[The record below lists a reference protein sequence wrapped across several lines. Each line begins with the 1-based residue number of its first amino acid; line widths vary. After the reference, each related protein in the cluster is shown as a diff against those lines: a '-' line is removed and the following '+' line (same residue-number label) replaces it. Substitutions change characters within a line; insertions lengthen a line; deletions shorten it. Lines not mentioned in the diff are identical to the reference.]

1 MTPDELKA
9 LGEKLDALIRP
20 YIGLTRTDAPD
31 GSDVVELRLNAY
43 LHPDALRTAAA
54 QAGTGQNHPAP
65 KDGDAMTDTLSAPDR
80 LRSPL
85 RQRNFGLVWAS
96 SFVSD
101 AGDWLLMIAL
111 PLFAFAVTG
120 SALGA
125 STVFLAELLPTL
137 VLGSF
142 LGVLVDR
149 WDHRR
154 TMIVVNLLQGLFLLP
169 LLFASAEH
177 IWIVYVVAAV
187 EACLAALFNPA
198 RQALVPRLVPP
209 EQLGTGNALMA
220 VSENLARL
228 IGSPL
233 GGLAFA
239 TVGLPGVVVVDAATY
254 VVSALLV
261 ALSRPLPSGDEHAD
275 GPLPRIHFLR
285 QWVDGLTTIRRT
297 RPLGTIAVITFL
309 GQFAQGIFLVLFIV
323 YVVQQLGA
331 GDTAV
336 GVLRGVQAIGGVAG
350 GLLVGVLIRR
360 LSPRTLVGWGY
371 VLFGADLDADLEPV
385 PGHHG
390 AVGVRGAVHRGGN
403 PRRRDIGGHDHHR
416 AEGDA
421 TGCPGPGHREHGD
434 ARRSI
439 PGPRPA
445 GGRAARRAR
454 RCGGHPERPGDR
466 VHRLWAHRTGFPRPR
481 RRGRAPS
488 SAKLALIA
496 GEIRCRARMVAVC
509 GDSTEDMRT
518 TT

>member
-1 MTPDELKA
+1 
-9 LGEKLDALIRP
+9 
-20 YIGLTRTDAPD
+20 
-31 GSDVVELRLNAY
+31 
-43 LHPDALRTAAA
+43 
-54 QAGTGQNHPAP
+54 
-65 KDGDAMTDTLSAPDR
+65 MTDTLSASPR

-125 STVFLAELLPTL
+125 STVFLAELLPAL

-154 TMIVVNLLQGLFLLP
+154 TMIAVNLLQGVFLLP
-169 LLFASAEH
+169 LLFATTEH
-177 IWIVYVVAAV
+177 IWIVYLVAAV

-198 RQALVPRLVPP
+198 RQALVPRLVGP

-228 IGSPL
+228 IGAPL

-254 VVSALLV
+254 LVSAVLV
-261 ALSRPLPSGDEHAD
+261 ALSRPVSPGDEQAD

-285 QWVDGLTTIRRT
+285 QWADGLSTIRRT

-371 VLFGADLDADLEPV
+371 VLFGAISMLTWNLYSVTTALWVYVGLFIVVGIPAVATSAGTITIVQRVTPADALGRVIASMETLGGASQGLGLLAAGLLVAHVDVVTILNAQATVYILCGVIGLVFLGQTSSQSRSAAPV
-385 PGHHG
+385 
-390 AVGVRGAVHRGGN
+390 
-403 PRRRDIGGHDHHR
+403 
-416 AEGDA
+416 
-421 TGCPGPGHREHGD
+421 
-434 ARRSI
+434 ARNS
-439 PGPRPA
+439 P
-445 GGRAARRAR
+445 
-454 RCGGHPERPGDR
+454 
-466 VHRLWAHRTGFPRPR
+466 
-481 RRGRAPS
+481 
-488 SAKLALIA
+488 
-496 GEIRCRARMVAVC
+496 
-509 GDSTEDMRT
+509 
-518 TT
+518 

>member
-1 MTPDELKA
+1 
-9 LGEKLDALIRP
+9 
-20 YIGLTRTDAPD
+20 
-31 GSDVVELRLNAY
+31 
-43 LHPDALRTAAA
+43 
-54 QAGTGQNHPAP
+54 
-65 KDGDAMTDTLSAPDR
+65 MTDTLSAPTR

-169 LLFASAEH
+169 LLFATAEH

-198 RQALVPRLVPP
+198 RQALVPRLVGP
-209 EQLGTGNALMA
+209 EQLGTGNSLMA

-254 VVSALLV
+254 LVSAVLV
-261 ALSRPLPSGDEHAD
+261 ALSRPLQPEDEHAD

-285 QWVDGLTTIRRT
+285 QWVDGLATIRRT

-371 VLFGADLDADLEPV
+371 VAFGVISMLTWNLYSVTTALWVYVGLFIVVGIPAVATSAGTITIVQKVTPADALGRVIASMETLGGASQGLGLLAAGLLV
-385 PGHHG
+385 QHLNVVTILNGQ
-390 AVGVRGAVHRGGN
+390 
-403 PRRRDIGGHDHHR
+403 
-416 AEGDA
+416 A
-421 TGCPGPGHREHGD
+421 TVY
-434 ARRSI
+434 I
-439 PGPRPA
+439 
-445 GGRAARRAR
+445 
-454 RCGGHPERPGDR
+454 
-466 VHRLWAHRTGFPRPR
+466 
-481 RRGRAPS
+481 
-488 SAKLALIA
+488 
-496 GEIRCRARMVAVC
+496 VC
-509 GDSTEDMRT
+509 GLIGLIFLGQRSARKRSVGQ
-518 TT
+518 

>member
-1 MTPDELKA
+1 
-9 LGEKLDALIRP
+9 
-20 YIGLTRTDAPD
+20 
-31 GSDVVELRLNAY
+31 
-43 LHPDALRTAAA
+43 
-54 QAGTGQNHPAP
+54 
-65 KDGDAMTDTLSAPDR
+65 MTDTLSAPR

-125 STVFLAELLPTL
+125 STVFIAELIPAL

-169 LLFASAEH
+169 LLFATAEH
-177 IWIVYVVAAV
+177 IWIVYLVAAV

-198 RQALVPRLVPP
+198 RQALVPRLVGS

-228 IGSPL
+228 IGAPL

-254 VVSALLV
+254 LVSAVLV
-261 ALSRPLPSGDEHAD
+261 ALSGPLQSAGEHAD

-285 QWVDGLTTIRRT
+285 QWVDGLSTIRRT

-323 YVVQQLGA
+323 YVVEQLGA

-350 GLLVGVLIRR
+350 GLLVGALIRR

-371 VLFGADLDADLEPV
+371 VLFGVISMVTWNLYSVTTALWVYVGLFIVVGIPAVATSAGTITIVQKVTPPDALGRVVASMETLGGASQGLGLLAAGLLVAHLDVVAILNGQATVYIICGVIGLIFLGQTSSQSRSAAPV
-385 PGHHG
+385 
-390 AVGVRGAVHRGGN
+390 
-403 PRRRDIGGHDHHR
+403 
-416 AEGDA
+416 
-421 TGCPGPGHREHGD
+421 
-434 ARRSI
+434 ARNS
-439 PGPRPA
+439 P
-445 GGRAARRAR
+445 
-454 RCGGHPERPGDR
+454 
-466 VHRLWAHRTGFPRPR
+466 
-481 RRGRAPS
+481 
-488 SAKLALIA
+488 
-496 GEIRCRARMVAVC
+496 
-509 GDSTEDMRT
+509 
-518 TT
+518 

>member
-1 MTPDELKA
+1 
-9 LGEKLDALIRP
+9 
-20 YIGLTRTDAPD
+20 
-31 GSDVVELRLNAY
+31 
-43 LHPDALRTAAA
+43 
-54 QAGTGQNHPAP
+54 
-65 KDGDAMTDTLSAPDR
+65 MTDTLSTAGR

-187 EACLAALFNPA
+187 EASLAALFNPA

-209 EQLGTGNALMA
+209 EQLGTGNSLMA

-254 VVSALLV
+254 IVSALLV
-261 ALSRPLPSGDEHAD
+261 GLSRPLPSGEEHAD
-275 GPLPRIHFLR
+275 GPLPHIHFLR
-285 QWVDGLTTIRRT
+285 QWVDGLSTIRRT

-309 GQFAQGIFLVLFIV
+309 CQFAQGIFLVLFIV

-360 LSPRTLVGWGY
+360 LSPRSLVGWGY
-371 VLFGADLDADLEPV
+371 VLFGAISMLTWNLYPVTTALWVYVGLFIVVGIPAVATSAGTITIVQKVTPADALGRVIASMETL
-385 PGHHG
+385 GG
-390 AVGVRGAVHRGGN
+390 ASQGLGLLAAGLLVAHVDVVAILNGQATVYIVCGVIGLAFLGRVGTA
-403 PRRRDIGGHDHHR
+403 
-416 AEGDA
+416 
-421 TGCPGPGHREHGD
+421 
-434 ARRSI
+434 
-439 PGPRPA
+439 
-445 GGRAARRAR
+445 
-454 RCGGHPERPGDR
+454 ERP
-466 VHRLWAHRTGFPRPR
+466 V
-481 RRGRAPS
+481 
-488 SAKLALIA
+488 
-496 GEIRCRARMVAVC
+496 ARN
-509 GDSTEDMRT
+509 SP
-518 TT
+518 

>member
-1 MTPDELKA
+1 MTE
-9 LGEKLDALIRP
+9 
-20 YIGLTRTDAPD
+20 
-31 GSDVVELRLNAY
+31 
-43 LHPDALRTAAA
+43 
-54 QAGTGQNHPAP
+54 
-65 KDGDAMTDTLSAPDR
+65 TLSAAPR

-125 STVFLAELLPTL
+125 STVFLAELIPML

-154 TMIVVNLLQGLFLLP
+154 TMIVVNLVQGAFLLP

-177 IWIVYVVAAV
+177 IWIVYLVAAV

-198 RQALVPRLVPP
+198 KQALVPRLVAP

-239 TVGLPGVVVVDAATY
+239 TVGLPGVVMVDAATY
-254 VVSALLV
+254 IVSAILV
-261 ALSRPLPSGDEHAD
+261 ALSRPLPARDEPAD

-285 QWVDGLTTIRRT
+285 QWVDGISTIRRT
-297 RPLGTIAVITFL
+297 RPLGAISVITLL
-309 GQFAQGIFLVLFIV
+309 GQFSQGIFLVLFIV
-323 YVVQQLGA
+323 YVVQQLDA

-336 GVLRGVQAIGGVAG
+336 GLLRGVQAIGGVAG
-350 GLLVGVLIRR
+350 GLLVGALIRR
-360 LSPRTLVGWGY
+360 FSPQTLVGWGY
-371 VLFGADLDADLEPV
+371 VAFGAISMLTWNLYGVTTAIWVYVGLFIIVGIPAVATSAGTITIVQKVTPPDALGRVIASFETL
-385 PGHHG
+385 GG
-390 AVGVRGAVHRGGN
+390 AAQGLGLLAAGLLVEHIDVVTILNGQATIYIVCGLIGLVFLGRVGA
-403 PRRRDIGGHDHHR
+403 
-416 AEGDA
+416 
-421 TGCPGPGHREHGD
+421 
-434 ARRSI
+434 
-439 PGPRPA
+439 
-445 GGRAARRAR
+445 
-454 RCGGHPERPGDR
+454 
-466 VHRLWAHRTGFPRPR
+466 
-481 RRGRAPS
+481 RGRAGS
-488 SAKLALIA
+488 
-496 GEIRCRARMVAVC
+496 RADAAQ
-509 GDSTEDMRT
+509 
-518 TT
+518 